1 MRPFYRASHYGM
13 QNSVGYM
20 IRRTA
25 NMVLPQMEA
34 LFGDADLTFS
44 QWTVLMALRE
54 WRQSTSAEIARNI
67 CHDAGSLTRMI
78 DQLEERGLIARLR
91 SDADRRVVMLTL
103 TPKGAA
109 LVESV
114 LPRVVEFW
122 NKLLGGFNH
131 GEIKTLIKLL
141 SRLTVVA
148 AGEEI
153 PKKPGL
159 ARTSP
164 SSPSRP

>member
-1 MRPFYRASHYGM
+1 
-13 QNSVGYM
+13 
-20 IRRTA
+20 
-25 NMVLPQMEA
+25 MES

-78 DQLEERGLIARLR
+78 DQMEERGLIARLR

-131 GEIKTLIKLL
+131 VEVKTLIKLL
-141 SRLTVVA
+141 SRLTAAA

-153 PKKPGL
+153 PK
-159 ARTSP
+159 
-164 SSPSRP
+164 SRGWCEHHRHHDHEQHHNHKHGHAHEGRPRRRRGKQL